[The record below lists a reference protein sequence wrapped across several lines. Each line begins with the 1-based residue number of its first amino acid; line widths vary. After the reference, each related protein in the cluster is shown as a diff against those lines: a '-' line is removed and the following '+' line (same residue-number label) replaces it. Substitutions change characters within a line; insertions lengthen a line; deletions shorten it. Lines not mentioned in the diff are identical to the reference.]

1 MQPVNVRL
9 SWRALASLA
18 VALWR
23 LCRELQ
29 ISCHDIRRLRR
40 CSYSCFIS
48 LPSVAFLK
56 PFYLRKFQN
65 GGRGGIRTHGG
76 FPHARFRVECLK
88 PDSATLPCG
97 EKKTPNPPTLE
108 ASAWQASNVQHP
120 KLHASVAQTI
130 VPVWPLGGEL
140 SRAAQEALRKRGTPN
155 DTDKIFCLTKQKNVT
170 I

>member
-1 MQPVNVRL
+1 MRNCY
-9 SWRALASLA
+9 AIEF
-18 VALWR
+18 
-23 LCRELQ
+23 LCL
-29 ISCHDIRRLRR
+29 CHDG
-40 CSYSCFIS
+40 
-48 LPSVAFLK
+48 
-56 PFYLRKFQN
+56 

-120 KLHASVAQTI
+120 KLHASVAQTFA
-130 VPVWPLGGEL
+130 PVWPLGGEL